1 MPQDLIHAL
10 DLYRKDRKAA
20 DTGVPVDEETPEDDE
35 ILSSDSN
42 PVRQAKEL
50 RDQRIAEREKYR
62 AKPKGKW
69 RPDGSRQYLYP
80 DPKNYDN
87 LAFDHKTG
95 ELIEP
100 IRKKTIVVPA
110 GKNPAKD
117 KALKYGQ
124 TYPHKSPTWKG
135 YYALRNTVESQNA
148 FIKDSA
154 TEDIACPM
162 KRRARGNTFA
172 SLAVTLA
179 LVSANIRKILTFI
192 QSELARVP
200 LTSKNKSFAS
210 TYYSSTE
217 MAAATLPTNN
227 APPPPPPPS

>member
-1 MPQDLIHAL
+1 MP
-10 DLYRKDRKAA
+10 RKDRKAA
-20 DTGVPVDEETPEDDE
+20 DTGVPVDEETPEDDA
-35 ILSSDSN
+35 ILPSDSN

-62 AKPKGKW
+62 AKPKGKR

-80 DPKNYDN
+80 NPKNYDG

-110 GKNPAKD
+110 GKDPAKD

-124 TYPHKSPTWKG
+124 TYPHKSPVWKG
-135 YYALRNTVESQNA
+135 YYGLRNTVESQNA

-154 TEDIACPM
+154 TEDIASPM

-172 SLAVTLA
+172 SVSVTLA
-179 LVSANIRKILTFI
+179 LVSANIRKILSFI

-200 LTSKNKSFAS
+200 LNSKNKSSAS
-210 TYYSSTE
+210 TYYSSAE
-217 MAAATLPTNN
+217 MASVTPPTDKV
-227 APPPPPPPS
+227 PSPSPSPPSPPPPPPS